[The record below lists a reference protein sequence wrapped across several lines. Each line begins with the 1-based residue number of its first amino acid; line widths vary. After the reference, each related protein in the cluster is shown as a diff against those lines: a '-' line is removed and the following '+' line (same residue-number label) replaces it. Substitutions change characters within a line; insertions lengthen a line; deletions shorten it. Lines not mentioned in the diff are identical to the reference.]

1 MTDPARER
9 VALFDADGAVVG
21 EADRGEVY
29 AHSWW
34 HGTTA
39 VALRSTD
46 GRRVLVHRRTD
57 DKLVM
62 AGLVDCWAG
71 GVIDPGETPDTAA
84 ARELAEE
91 LGITGVDLEP
101 LFSMAFDA
109 SALGVDTGPGTGPDG
124 LRAHVFAYQAFS
136 DGPVVPQAS
145 EVAEHWWMEL
155 DELRSR
161 IGDPSWAFVPD
172 GREVARRWLSGHTG
186 GTGR

>member
-1 MTDPARER
+1 MVSVTDPARER
-9 VALFDADGAVVG
+9 VALFDAGGAVIG

-46 GRRVLVHRRTD
+46 RRRVLVHRRTD

-84 ARELAEE
+84 ARELGEE
-91 LGITGVDLEP
+91 LGITGVALEP
-101 LFSMAFDA
+101 LFRMAFDS
-109 SALGVDTGPGTGPDG
+109 SALGVDTGPGTGPHG

-145 EVAEHWWMEL
+145 EVAAWWWMEL

-172 GREVARRWLSGHTG
+172 GREVARRWLGR
-186 GTGR
+186 TGR

>member
-9 VALFDADGAVVG
+9 VALFDAGGQVVG

-46 GRRVLVHRRTD
+46 RRRVLVHRRTD

-62 AGLVDCWAG
+62 AGLIDCWAG

-84 ARELAEE
+84 ARELDEE
-91 LGITGVDLEP
+91 LGIARVRLEP
-101 LFSMAFDA
+101 LFRMAFDA
-109 SALGVDTGPGTGPDG
+109 AALGVDTGAGTGPHG

-136 DGPVVPQAS
+136 DGPVVAQPS
-145 EVAEHWWMEL
+145 EVAETWWMEL
-155 DELRSR
+155 DELRAR
-161 IGDPSWAFVPD
+161 LDDPSWPFVPD
-172 GREVARRWLSGHTG
+172 GRVVALRWLSD
-186 GTGR
+186 TGR